1 MVQAIGVRVLFYGG
15 ALVLALFYFIDMRT
29 LLGLRPA
36 GAGADT
42 RPASAAESP
51 GDWPNLRGPD
61 YSGVSRESDLA
72 DSWPPEGPPVL
83 WTEEIGRG
91 YSALAVAGNRVY
103 TLCQTIAEQYVVAM
117 DADTGH
123 RIWEHRCGWP
133 FDPAGMYPGPRAT
146 PTWREGR
153 VYIAT
158 PDGLVECLDDATGR
172 ALWSVNVNGKFGGRG
187 TDFGYA
193 CSPLVEQGMVI
204 LPVGGL
210 GATVVALDARTGET
224 VWASGDEPA
233 SYCTALP
240 ITFRGRRQVV
250 AFLQNMLGG
259 FDLQTGRLLWHVSYS
274 AGYDEHAAMPLYLEP
289 RLLAAGPFRAGAD
302 LYELREKTPDGRP
315 PTPRDPPGAPIEV
328 HADLVAHIPQM
339 SNDVASS
346 VLVDGHVYGFDLR
359 DVQAKA
365 QRPSR
370 GEFRCLDWKTG
381 KVCWSTDRTGH
392 VSLLAADGKLF
403 LFSDRGEA
411 ILARA
416 THERYE
422 ELGRVPVFGGA
433 ICWTPPALHA
443 GRLYLRSPTRAAC
456 LYVGKPER
464 LEGRMR
470 ERTRPASAIV
480 DARPL
485 DWTWVVGGEREY
497 PADLLSLNELALWYG
512 VSLGFLVLAAVAF
525 PGSWI
530 LGRLVSGPN
539 TACRAGVPPAPN
551 AAETAAP
558 QEVLPA
564 PLKPGS
570 AGAAPARSRGLG
582 GKSRLAMPL
591 FLSLAFLLGGL
602 ASPVVNKSCGC
613 FALAW
618 PVSLFV
624 AHQATLVALLWA
636 APRRT
641 SRVAPWVSLF
651 AVLAFLGVCLLYFD
665 LCRRAGLAPAWVF
678 LFGFLPAWP
687 VAIPAARRMLRGGP
701 AWIQWVWIVVSF
713 SLFFW
718 AAAGVNFCRYHGP

>member
-1 MVQAIGVRVLFYGG
+1 MDRSPTNPPTARRMTPMVQAIGVRVLFYGG
-15 ALVLALFYFIDMRT
+15 TLLLALFYFIDLRT

-36 GAGADT
+36 GAGADA
-42 RPASAAESP
+42 RPASATESP
-51 GDWPNLRGPD
+51 GGWPNLRGPD

-72 DSWPPEGPPVL
+72 DFVAAGGTARAVDRRDWPRVLSPGRRWETRLHAGPDDDRTVRRGNGRRYGPPHLGTPLRMAVRS
-83 WTEEIGRG
+83 GGHVPRPPG
-91 YSALAVAGNRVY
+91 HAHLAR
-103 TLCQTIAEQYVVAM
+103 
-117 DADTGH
+117 
-123 RIWEHRCGWP
+123 
-133 FDPAGMYPGPRAT
+133 
-146 PTWREGR
+146 GR
-153 VYIAT
+153 VYVAT

-193 CSPLVEQGMVI
+193 CSPLVEQGKVI

-302 LYELREKTPDGRP
+302 LYELREKTPDGRSS
-315 PTPRDPPGAPIEV
+315 TPRDQPGSSIEV
-328 HADLVAHIPQM
+328 HADLVTHIPQM

-365 QRPSR
+365 QCPSR

-416 THERYE
+416 TPERYE
-422 ELGRVPVFGGA
+422 ELGRVQVFGGA

-464 LEGRMR
+464 LEGRFR
-470 ERTRPASAIV
+470 DRTRPASAIV
-480 DARPL
+480 DAQPP

-497 PADLLSLNELALWYG
+497 PADLLSLNELTLWYG
-512 VSLGFLVLAAVAF
+512 VSLGVFALAAAVAF

-530 LGRLVSGPN
+530 LARLLSGPN
-539 TACRAGVPPAPN
+539 AACGAGVPPARN
-551 AAETAAP
+551 AAETAAR
-558 QEVLPA
+558 QEVLPG

-570 AGAAPARSRGLG
+570 AGAAPARPRGLG

-591 FLSLAFLLGGL
+591 FFSLAFLFGGL
-602 ASPVVNKSCGC
+602 ATPVVNKSCGC
-613 FALAW
+613 FALSW
-618 PVSLFV
+618 PVCLFV
-624 AHQATLVALLWA
+624 AHQTTLVALLWA

-641 SRVAPWVSLF
+641 SR
-651 AVLAFLGVCLLYFD
+651 
-665 LCRRAGLAPAWVF
+665 
-678 LFGFLPAWP
+678 
-687 VAIPAARRMLRGGP
+687 
-701 AWIQWVWIVVSF
+701 
-713 SLFFW
+713 
-718 AAAGVNFCRYHGP
+718 